1 MTGIIAT
8 RAPSRGART
17 GYCRKDAFARFPPLV
32 PVERRPCRCSCTSG
46 AVDYGPNATRASDG
60 SVARYYDPATGQFL
74 SVDPAVA
81 LTNAPFNYAG
91 DDPLDEV
98 DPLGLSWLSKGLGI
112 VGRGVLGVWRLDVDV
127 PQDLSY
133 AVYWGSYEEI
143 KYVNHL
149 GCEFGPVGSFTAQ
162 FITTPDVPAEA
173 LGLGGD
179 VAGNVAKYETIR
191 QEGQPD
197 QPLLGNETIPLTHI
211 NVGKMLSNAL
221 GLPEMTFPGFRVNHV
236 IDFAW

>member
-1 MTGIIAT
+1 VRSGANQRQRALSFCRK
-8 RAPSRGART
+8 RAPGPIPSDLVAFSSTTARNGCSRWTRGVKVR
-17 GYCRKDAFARFPPLV
+17 DN
-32 PVERRPCRCSCTSG
+32 RRGGC
-46 AVDYGPNATRASDG
+46 
-60 SVARYYDPATGQFL
+60 VARYYDPATGQFL

-221 GLPEMTFPGFRVNHV
+221 GLPEMTFPGFPVNHV